1 MAHPQ
6 QENFVR
12 RVKASKPSFFNDKK
26 VIDFGS
32 LDINGNN
39 RMHFSGGS
47 YLGVDIGAGNNVD
60 VICKASKF
68 KSDEEFNVV
77 ISTEM
82 LEHDAEYVASLRN
95 MYAVCKDGGLIVLTA
110 AGEGRPEHG
119 TMRSDGGY
127 SSPFTTDYYKN
138 ITEKE
143 LREAW
148 DIENL
153 FSEWG
158 IEHNIDPNDIY
169 FWGIK
174 KVKLEETPIISEPK
188 KRGKKPKS

>member
-1 MAHPQ
+1 MAHLQ

-12 RVKASKPSFFNDKK
+12 KVKANKPTFFKDKK

-39 RMHFSGGS
+39 KIHFSGGS
-47 YLGVDIGAGNNVD
+47 YLGVDIGKGKNVD
-60 VICKASKF
+60 IVCKASEF
-68 KSDEEFNVV
+68 KSEEEFDVV

-82 LEHDAEYVASLRN
+82 LEHDSDYVASLSN
-95 MYAVCKDGGLIVLTA
+95 MYDVCKDGGLIILTA

-148 DIENL
+148 DIEAL

-158 IEHNIDPNDIY
+158 IEHNVDPYDIY

-174 KVKLEETPIISEPK
+174 YKKVQEMAIVSAPK
-188 KRGKKPKS
+188 KRGRKPKS